1 MDAKANR
8 MNNLVI
14 PKFKTFEV
22 TTENEFL
29 EVFPLLKQLAKLEFS
44 EEESAKIS
52 SKKSWGQYQLS
63 LKEGY
68 RLYAAKNSSETI
80 AVFGIRIMNDPLNT
94 GKPYAQINNLVVDED
109 YRNLGIGKELFI
121 RIGSLAKKS
130 GCKDIFL
137 AVLKTNR
144 KGKKFYEKV
153 GFNSPVAEIMLKE
166 I

>member
-109 YRNLGIGKELFI
+109 YRNLGIGKELFTTADNYACNFSESVKQDDPI
-121 RIGSLAKKS
+121 RIMMMATVI
-130 GCKDIFL
+130 CIDM
-137 AVLKTNR
+137 VLKER
-144 KGKKFYEKV
+144 
-153 GFNSPVAEIMLKE
+153 
-166 I
+166 